1 MCYSS
6 QKDFGWDTTMDAG
19 RKPEAR
25 RETVPA
31 QQPDPRTEPEESRLW
46 AFLARRREYRAR
58 KPMRDRIDEKV
69 QAHQ

>member
-6 QKDFGWDTTMDAG
+6 QKDFGWDTTKDTE

-25 RETVPA
+25 REPVPPQHA
-31 QQPDPRTEPEESRLW
+31 EPRTESDESRLW
-46 AFLARRREYRAR
+46 TFLARRREYQAR

-69 QAHQ
+69 

>member
-6 QKDFGWDTTMDAG
+6 RKDFGWDNTKDAE

-25 RETVPA
+25 RETAPVQHP
-31 QQPDPRTEPEESRLW
+31 EPPTAREESGLW
-46 AFLARRREYRAR
+46 AFLARRREYQAR

-69 QAHQ
+69 